1 MIGFSSSGTEV
12 WGLAEV
18 LSISFLCFSTH
29 TSVKKTEMN
38 QNATFPA
45 INAMNVVPVITI
57 SIANNLNEP
66 KGTSLKF
73 VSNTLVLQ

>member
-1 MIGFSSSGTEV
+1 VIGFSSSGTEV

-45 INAMNVVPVITI
+45 INAMNVVPMIEI
-57 SIANNLNEP
+57 SIANNLNEL

-73 VSNTLVLQ
+73 VANTVVWQ

>member
-1 MIGFSSSGTEV
+1 
-12 WGLAEV
+12 
-18 LSISFLCFSTH
+18 
-29 TSVKKTEMN
+29 MN